1 MKRFA
6 TAFVLLSTVSASL
19 PAENLFRS
27 GNWAALASDRR
38 PEKVGDAITILIAEN
53 QQASNSVRQGS
64 KKRSSLDGQIFWGG
78 SFDKSAGASVGG
90 SYEGEGTSARSDRI
104 VAQLSAVVTAIE
116 PNGDLRVSGW
126 QRLRIN
132 GELTN
137 IKVAGRIRPQDVTGD
152 NLVLSSRL
160 ADATI
165 EYEGRGFA
173 SRSAKPGIVSRIFNW
188 LGIL

>member
-1 MKRFA
+1 MRKIA
-6 TAFVLLSTVSASL
+6 LAAILLSMGAA
-19 PAENLFRS
+19 PAEAEDLFRRD
-27 GNWAALASDRR
+27 NWSALASDRR
-38 PEKVGDAITILIAEN
+38 PEKIGDAITIIIAEN

-64 KKRSSLDGQIFWGG
+64 KKNAAVDGRIFAGR

-90 SYEGEGTSARSDRI
+90 SYEGEGTSARNDRS
-104 VAQLSAVVTAIE
+104 VAQLSAVVTAVE
-116 PNGDLRVSGW
+116 PNGDLRIAGW
-126 QRLRIN
+126 QRLKIN
-132 GELTN
+132 GEMTN

-173 SRSAKPGIVSRIFNW
+173 SRSAKPGIVSRIFSW